1 MIDYKRT
8 LVRVSNLNLLRVGAV
23 QKNLHKVVSAA
34 NTGWQDIELNL
45 PLQRHLAEKST
56 NNV

>member
-23 QKNLHKVVSAA
+23 QNNLHKVVSAA

-45 PLQRHLAEKST
+45 G
-56 NNV
+56 NVR